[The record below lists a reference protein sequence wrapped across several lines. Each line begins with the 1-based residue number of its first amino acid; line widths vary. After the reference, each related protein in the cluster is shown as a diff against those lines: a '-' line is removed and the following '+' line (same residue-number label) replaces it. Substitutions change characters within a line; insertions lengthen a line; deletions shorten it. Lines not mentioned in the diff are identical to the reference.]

1 MYLFADFIEPAELT
15 GYARESLYDIEA
27 NRFQL
32 SRFLPSETI
41 DDIDYRFRQGGEGL
55 TEAATFRNYDTPS
68 RFGARPGVT
77 EVTGSLPPVSRQ
89 IKLGEYDR
97 LKLRKAGQ
105 DAYVQAIYDDA
116 DRMSRAVAARIE
128 LARGEA
134 LSTGK
139 VVIGEG
145 GVVATADY
153 KRSASHTVTAATPW
167 TNVTTS
173 TPLTNM
179 IAWADTYEASNNGV
193 RPEDALIS
201 RARMRSLTRNKEII
215 DAIKGSTT
223 GNTRVTEDELRQLL
237 ESEGLPMPTV
247 IEEKISVNRTATR
260 VLPADAFIYVPAAGG
275 DSDLGATLWGITAES
290 GEPEYGLE
298 GDEPGI
304 VAGVYKQPNPLAYFT
319 NAVGI
324 ALPVLANPDL
334 TFKAT
339 V

>member
-1 MYLFADFIEPAELT
+1 MYLHSDFIEPATLT
-15 GYARESLYDIEA
+15 GYARESLYAIED
-27 NRFQL
+27 NQFKLGRW
-32 SRFLPSETI
+32 LPSTTI

-68 RFGARPGVT
+68 RFGARPGVSET
-77 EVTGSLPPVSRQ
+77 TGSLPPVSRQ

-97 LKLRKAGQ
+97 LKLRKAGT
-105 DAYVQAIYDDA
+105 DAYVSAIYDDA
-116 DRMSRAVAARIE
+116 DRMTRAVAARIE

-134 LSTGK
+134 ISTGK

-153 KRSASHTVTAATPW
+153 NRSASHTVTAGTPW
-167 TNVTTS
+167 ATS
-173 TPLTNM
+173 ATATPLTNM
-179 IAWADTYEASNNGV
+179 IAWADVYEASNNGV
-193 RPEDALIS
+193 RPGSAITS
-201 RARMRSLTRNKEII
+201 RSRLRQLTRSKEII
-215 DAIKGSTT
+215 DAIKGSNT
-223 GNTRVTEDELRQLL
+223 GNTRVTVAELEALL
-237 ESEGLPMPTV
+237 ESEGLPMPV
-247 IEEKISVNRTATR
+247 VVEEKISINNVATR
-260 VLPADAFIYVPAAGG
+260 VLPESAFIFMPAPG
-275 DSDLGATLWGITAES
+275 DDQLGATLWGITAES

-304 VAGVYKQPNPLAYFT
+304 VAGVYKQPNPYAYFT

-324 ALPVLANPDL
+324 ALPVLANPNL